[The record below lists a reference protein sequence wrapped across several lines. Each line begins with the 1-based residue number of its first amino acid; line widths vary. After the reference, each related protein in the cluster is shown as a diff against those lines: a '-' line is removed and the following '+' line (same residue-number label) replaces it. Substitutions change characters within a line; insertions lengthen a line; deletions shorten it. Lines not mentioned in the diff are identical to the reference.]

1 MRSVNPHTL
10 GTTVSPVK
18 LDEPTVHHL
27 EDWIGMSHPER
38 LAVLRQI
45 AESSGRDPRIRGTA
59 VRILQEANVPPRDYA
74 GQVEALHRWVQAN
87 IYYVNEPD
95 EVFQDPLFTLEKR
108 YGDCDD
114 QQLLLMAF
122 YESIALPWR
131 FVISGWKTSWFGK
144 RTPYRWIEGT
154 PYNGEPNFD
163 HIYGMVGY
171 PPGRPTEWKFVEPTL
186 PVPTG
191 WDVVGAAS
199 KKAPSL
205 GRWFGSSVPGT
216 TATVT
221 TTALAPIGEQGILAR
236 LFAKERVLELA
247 AVAAT
252 AIVSAIASQIALDA
266 YNRWKAKRK

>member
-1 MRSVNPHTL
+1 
-10 GTTVSPVK
+10 
-18 LDEPTVHHL
+18 
-27 EDWIGMSHPER
+27 
-38 LAVLRQI
+38 
-45 AESSGRDPRIRGTA
+45 
-59 VRILQEANVPPRDYA
+59 
-74 GQVEALHRWVQAN
+74 VEALHRWVQAN

-114 QQLLLMAF
+114 QQILLMAF